1 MSVVQLLALASIG
14 AGVGALTYYSFF
26 RNSKKTE
33 LREESSL
40 LEIPITT
47 FNMPFSGTEEKIQA
61 PATAAEKI
69 KNKSPIRGAC
79 AECKEVATLP
89 FRCKF
94 CSELFCGTHR
104 LPENHDCDAL

>member
-1 MSVVQLLALASIG
+1 MSVVQILALASIG
-14 AGVGALTYYSFF
+14 AGVVALTYYSFF

-33 LREESSL
+33 PREESSL

-61 PATAAEKI
+61 PVSAAEKI

-79 AECKEVATLP
+79 AECKKVAVWHLRSKFYP
-89 FRCKF
+89 DLFRR
-94 CSELFCGTHR
+94 SQSLT
-104 LPENHDCDAL
+104 ENHHCDQL